1 MRLVVLLAVA
11 GAAVVLAPSAV
22 ACSCIAPGTPRAD
35 LARADGA
42 IVGVYLGRRRLSATS
57 FEYTFRVER
66 RVKGRFPV
74 RLRVVSGT
82 NSADCGLQV
91 RRRQR
96 VALLLHRVKGRWHS
110 SLCDQRRGSFFRGIP
125 SRSLASCG

>member
-1 MRLVVLLAVA
+1 
-11 GAAVVLAPSAV
+11 
-22 ACSCIAPGTPRAD
+22 
-35 LARADGA
+35 
-42 IVGVYLGRRRLSATS
+42 
-57 FEYTFRVER
+57 
-66 RVKGRFPV
+66 VKGRVPV
-74 RLRVVSGT
+74 RLQVVSGS

-96 VALLLHRVKGRWHS
+96 IALLLHRVEGRWHS